1 MSKVEES
8 APDQGHGSM
17 KAVITAAG
25 GVLGSVLFFNMAN
38 GALHALVGIRLAELD
53 ASEMVIGV
61 VTSAFFF
68 GKLTG
73 AVTAEHYVRVIRN
86 IRSFAI
92 IAAIAGLMTLALPL
106 IPFVALWFVIRF
118 VTGYCSGAQYV
129 VMESWISLLASNANR
144 ARTLGVYESTRMLA
158 VAVAPFVISF
168 GTGTETFVIAGCLY
182 IVAIIPVCAF
192 GSSEPK
198 EFGVGRLSVTQ
209 LIDAAPLGMASA
221 VASGWFTSAF
231 YGFGAVYAYKQG
243 LSVLEISTLVSVTL
257 LAPAMMHVPLGWMAD
272 SFDKRVVI
280 LISAV
285 VPAAAAAV
293 IGFGLLDS
301 FLSLVVL
308 SATVGAFAQPHHAL
322 GSAYIF
328 ERVSRANYLKAVGTV
343 NVVNDLGNVSG
354 PILASLAMT
363 TLGNDGLYIFFSLM
377 LALLAVLSLADITRR
392 YDLQST
398 S

>member
-1 MSKVEES
+1 MSNVHQNT
-8 APDQGHGSM
+8 PVQGRDSM
-17 KAVITAAG
+17 KAVITAAS

-38 GALHALVGIRLAELD
+38 GALHTLVGIRLAELD
-53 ASEMVIGV
+53 ATETVIGI
-61 VTSAFFF
+61 VTSVFFL

-73 AVTAEHYVRVIRN
+73 AMTAEHFVRVIRN

-92 IAAIAGLMTLALPL
+92 ITALAGLMTLALPL

-129 VMESWISLLASNANR
+129 VMESWISLLASNENR

-158 VAVAPFVISF
+158 VTVAPFVISF
-168 GTGTETFVIAGCLY
+168 GTGTETFIIAGCLY

-198 EFGVGRLSVTQ
+198 EFGVGRLSLAQVVK
-209 LIDAAPLGMASA
+209 AAPLGMASA

-243 LSVLEISTLVSVTL
+243 LSVIEISTLVSVTL
-257 LAPAMMHVPLGWMAD
+257 LAPAFMHIPLGWMAD
-272 SFDKRVVI
+272 SIDKRVVI

-293 IGFGLLDS
+293 IGLGLAES
-301 FLSLVVL
+301 FIQLVVL
-308 SATVGAFAQPHHAL
+308 SATVGAFAQPHSAL
-322 GSAYIF
+322 GSAYVY
-328 ERVSRANYLKAVGTV
+328 ERVRRDSFLKAVGTV

-363 TLGNDGLYIFFSLM
+363 IMGDNGLYAFFSIM
-377 LALLAVLSLADITRR
+377 LTLLAVLSLADMTQR
-392 YDLQST
+392 YDLQPT